1 MASQYGSAPF
11 IAQNESQGRY
21 VGGDAL
27 SVIEATVGA
36 CAEDA
41 GYAGAVPAQG
51 SCGSHEVRLHFCV
64 GFWEKTGEALFEL
77 VAEGGDAACAVE
89 EDLCDVCR
97 WGQLRHKLFGQ
108 DRKHGIFAIS
118 YRIDAGGV
126 IFKDAMLAGM
136 EYPVCFGRTAVCYEC
151 AVLHDVFCVLVLG
164 FGIGLGLFCGSFSCG
179 SLLGG

>member
-1 MASQYGSAPF
+1 MLEF
-11 IAQNESQGRY
+11 
-21 VGGDAL
+21 V
-27 SVIEATVGA
+27 T
-36 CAEDA
+36 
-41 GYAGAVPAQG
+41 
-51 SCGSHEVRLHFCV
+51 
-64 GFWEKTGEALFEL
+64 
-77 VAEGGDAACAVE
+77 EGGDAACSVE

-151 AVLHDVFCVLVLG
+151 AVLHDVFV
-164 FGIGLGLFCGSFSCG
+164 F
-179 SLLGG
+179 